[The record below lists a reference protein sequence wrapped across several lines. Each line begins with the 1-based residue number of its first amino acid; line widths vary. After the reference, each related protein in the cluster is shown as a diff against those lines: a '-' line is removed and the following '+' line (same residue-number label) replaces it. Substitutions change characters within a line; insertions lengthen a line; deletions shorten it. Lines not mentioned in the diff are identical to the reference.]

1 MYWIQYMTICRGG
14 GGLMINL
21 DVREGKGDEILKTAW
36 GLKSEC

>member
-1 MYWIQYMTICRGG
+1 MTICRGGGGG

-36 GLKSEC
+36 GLRSEC